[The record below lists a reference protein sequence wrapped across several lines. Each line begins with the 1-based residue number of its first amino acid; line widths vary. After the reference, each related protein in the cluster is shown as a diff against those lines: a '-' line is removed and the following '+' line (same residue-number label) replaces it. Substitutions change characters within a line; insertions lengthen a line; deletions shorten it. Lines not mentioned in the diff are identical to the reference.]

1 MPLTLIAPQFFRQT
15 PWKNGGGVSL
25 TLAEEREAGSASGD
39 WHGVIWQFG
48 RTAINEPGPFS
59 DLSGFD
65 RLQTV
70 VAGQG
75 LVLETSAGEIDLR
88 VPLTIA
94 RYDGGLRIKSRLE
107 GGAVEVVNLI
117 ARRALA
123 QAKLQVLN
131 AKDTAVLPAGHCVIY
146 AFGADVRFEIDGS
159 SCTLPAGHAASANGA
174 RSLVCLEGSCL
185 VATVF
190 PAGAAPP

>member
-1 MPLTLIAPQFFRQT
+1 MSLTMIAPQFFRQT

-25 TLAEEREAGSASGD
+25 TLAEGREAGSASSD
-39 WHGVIWQFG
+39 WQDIVWQLG
-48 RTAINEPGPFS
+48 RTTISEPGPFS

-75 LVLETSAGEIDLR
+75 LVLETSAGDIDLR

-107 GGAVEVVNLI
+107 DGAVEVVNLI
-117 ARRALA
+117 ARRDVMQAELQALGP
-123 QAKLQVLN
+123 N
-131 AKDTAVLPAGHCVIY
+131 DTAVLPAGHSVIY
-146 AFGADVRFEIDGS
+146 AFDARVSLGIDGL
-159 SCTLPAGHAASANGA
+159 SCALPPGHAATVDRACA
-174 RSLVCLEGSCL
+174 LVCREGSCL
-185 VATVF
+185 VAMVR
-190 PAGAAPP
+190 PL